1 MVKNFPS
8 WIGRML
14 RSMRPGVEKALIHD
28 PGFAASPS
36 GLVIKSSAFE
46 AGALIPEIHTDDG
59 AGLSPPLRW
68 RGVPSTAASLILVV
82 EDADSPT
89 PTPFVHL
96 LGWNL
101 PATAS
106 TLDAGAFKSK
116 NHAGTHADIGRN
128 GLGKC
133 EYTPPDPL
141 PGHGPH
147 RYLFQ
152 LFALDHRLDFTSAP
166 NRTRLKAAMA
176 GHVLSK
182 GILTGTYERP

>member
-1 MVKNFPS
+1 
-8 WIGRML
+8 ML
-14 RSMRPGVEKALIHD
+14 RNMRPGVENALIHD
-28 PGFAASPS
+28 PSFAASPL
-36 GLVIKSSAFE
+36 GLIIESSAFE
-46 AGALIPEIHTDDG
+46 MNAAIPQIHTDDG
-59 AGLSPPLRW
+59 AGVSPPLRW
-68 RGVPSTAASLILVV
+68 RGVPPAAASLILVV

-89 PTPFVHL
+89 PSPFVHL

-101 PATAS
+101 PAGAT

-116 NHAGTHADIGRN
+116 HHAGTHADMGRN

-152 LFALDHRLDFTSAP
+152 LFALDQRPDFTSPP
-166 NRTRLKAAMA
+166 NRSRLKAGMA

-182 GILTGTYERP
+182 GMLTGTYQRP